1 VAVLK
6 KIQTKSDWKIYQLET
21 EFLEPPEFKVRLRFL
36 NPFDLAADI
45 ATSSVDPRQIIK
57 LASEAIL
64 EWELTDEN
72 GKEIP
77 PTSEN
82 KIDVL
87 RQIGGEMVVSS
98 SIPLALAI
106 VNDAKSADFFLKAS
120 PGSVSGIKTGV

>member
-1 VAVLK
+1 MAVLK

-36 NPFDLAADI
+36 SPFDLAADI
-45 ATSSVDPRQIIK
+45 TTTSVDPRQIIK
-57 LASEAIL
+57 LASEAIV

-72 GKEIP
+72 GQEIP
-77 PTSEN
+77 PTTEN

-98 SIPLALAI
+98 LIPLALAI

-120 PGSVSGIKTGV
+120 PGSVGGIKTGV

>member
-1 VAVLK
+1 MAVLK

-21 EFLEPPEFKVRLRFL
+21 KFLDPPEFKVRLRFL

-45 ATSSVDPRQIIK
+45 ATTSVDPRQIIK

-72 GKEIP
+72 GAEIK
-77 PTSEN
+77 PTVEN
-82 KIDVL
+82 KVEVL
-87 RQIGGEMVVSS
+87 RQIGGEMIVSS

-120 PGSVSGIKTGV
+120 PGSVSGIETGV